1 MPHCTPTLQMLSLH
15 FIFGLSICPSVKVM
29 YVLLTG
35 YSRTQYK
42 LMEIQ
47 GYVVKALFKHFFKVL
62 QPISLILNIHK
73 IIRGYPVCEIEILQV
88 TVNEIEVF
96 SFLG

>member
-1 MPHCTPTLQMLSLH
+1 MPHCTATLQMLSLH